1 MDEIKD
7 NGFPLTTESNIL
19 REMIA
24 PPNLVIKVLCIVTGS
39 SSNVSKTLPGAI
51 ASCVPRRMT
60 DPKYAYNEVYVDLV
74 EK

>member
-1 MDEIKD
+1 
-7 NGFPLTTESNIL
+7 
-19 REMIA
+19 MIA